1 MGKTLTPVMIGR
13 DYDNI
18 IIISLL
24 LAYAQQNLERFDSE
38 LNIEDYKTIKVNSEG
53 IRDEIE

>member
-1 MGKTLTPVMIGR
+1 MIGK

-18 IIISLL
+18 IIVSPL

-38 LNIEDYKTIKVNSEG
+38 LNIEGYKTIKVNSELVHYFLTMY
-53 IRDEIE
+53 